1 MLFIDILIIA
11 FGMAMDAFAVSISSG
26 TKEIIRGFR
35 PTFRLSFHF
44 GLFQF
49 IMPILGWFL
58 GSRVAV
64 YIESVDHWIAFGLLS
79 FVGVKMIHESMKKNL
94 NGEEFDPSK
103 GSNLILLSIA
113 TSIDAFAIGLSL
125 AVLNVSILYPSIII
139 GIVTGLLSVIGIQL
153 GNKLGI
159 KFGKSMEV
167 IGGVIL
173 ILIGIKILI
182 EHLS

>member
-1 MLFIDILIIA
+1 
-11 FGMAMDAFAVSISSG
+11 
-26 TKEIIRGFR
+26 
-35 PTFRLSFHF
+35 
-44 GLFQF
+44 
-49 IMPILGWFL
+49 MPILGWFL
-58 GSRVAV
+58 GSRISV

-79 FVGVKMIHESMKKNL
+79 FVGIRMIHESLKKNP

-139 GIVTGLLSVIGIQL
+139 GIVTGILSVIGIQL

-159 KFGKSMEV
+159 KFGKRMEV